1 MNNILLEILLI
12 GPPILFAITIHEFAH
27 GFIADKL
34 GDPTARLSGRLT
46 LNPLA
51 HLDIIGT
58 LMFFIIHIGWAK
70 PVPVNPNNL
79 QNPRKDMI
87 WVALAGPVSNLIC
100 GFIFGMLI
108 RGMFFGGLSLFPPE
122 QWGLAI
128 QVLQIVVIINIILAV
143 FNAIPIFPLDGYRI
157 LTGFLPVQQAYK
169 FSRFAKYG
177 PFVLLAIIL
186 IGQTTGFPIFWMIIG
201 IPVQILYSLFTGQQS
216 LPI

>member
-1 MNNILLEILLI
+1 MNDILFDILLI
-12 GPPILFAITIHEFAH
+12 GPPILFAITIHEFSH

-58 LMFFIIHIGWAK
+58 LMFFIVKIGWAK
-70 PVPVNPNNL
+70 PVPVNPNNF
-79 QNPRKDMI
+79 QNPRKDML

-100 GFIFGMLI
+100 GFIFGILLRWMV
-108 RGMFFGGLSLFPPE
+108 FGGLSLFPPE

-128 QVLQIVVIINIILAV
+128 QVIQIIVIINIILAV

-157 LTGFLPVQQAYK
+157 LTGVLSAQQAYG

-186 IGQTTGFPIFWMIIG
+186 IGQATEFPVFWMLIG
-201 IPVQILYSLFTGQQS
+201 IPVQILYFLFTGQQN